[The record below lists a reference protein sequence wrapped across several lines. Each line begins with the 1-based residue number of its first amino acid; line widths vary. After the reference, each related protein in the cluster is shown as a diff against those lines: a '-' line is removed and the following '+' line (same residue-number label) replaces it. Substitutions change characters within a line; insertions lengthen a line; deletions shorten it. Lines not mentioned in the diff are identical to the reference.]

1 MNRFQ
6 LKLFAI
12 LTMLVDHVGA
22 VLFPQYLVFRIIGRL
37 AFPVFVYLI
46 AQGLIYTS
54 SVRAYLG
61 RLFAFALISEIPFDL
76 AFHRTVFYP
85 AGQNVFFT
93 LFLGLA
99 AIAVLK
105 KYWEE
110 HPVPAFLFAAAMA
123 VLAEL
128 LQTDYGWFGVAGII
142 VFYCFR
148 NARGLGIL
156 VFSLVL
162 IAFSLMSNSLIELC
176 ALFSGILLYFYDSTK
191 KGRWNWKYF
200 FYLFYPAHLLL
211 LYLIRAVAI

>member
-22 VLFPQYLVFRIIGRL
+22 VLFPQYLAFRVIGRL
-37 AFPVFVYLI
+37 AFPIFMYLI

-54 SVRAYLG
+54 SVGAYLG

-76 AFHRTVFYP
+76 AFHRVVFYP
-85 AGQNVFFT
+85 GSQNVFFT

-105 KYWEE
+105 RYWEA

-128 LQTDYGWFGVAGII
+128 MRTDYGWFGVAGIV

-148 NARGLGIL
+148 NARGAGIA

-162 IAFSLMSNSLIELC
+162 IAFSLISGSTLELF
-176 ALFSGILLYFYDSTK
+176 ALFSGVVLYFYDSTK

-200 FYLFYPAHLLL
+200 FYVFYPAHLLL
-211 LYLIRAVAI
+211 LYFIRTVAI